1 MRKRVVI
8 GLLVLISASLSVAV
22 AADDLK
28 GSNQVLCTAVQ
39 AMVCS
44 QDGDCV
50 VDNPWAF
57 NIPQFLQVDLTEK
70 KVSTTRASGENRAS
84 AMKTLERDDEAIYI
98 QGVENGRAFSLVINE
113 STGMLTAAV
122 ARDGKSVGVFGA
134 CTPMPTATK

>member
-1 MRKRVVI
+1 MRKRIAI
-8 GLLVLISASLSVAV
+8 GLIVLIAASLSVAA

-39 AMVCS
+39 AMVCTD
-44 QDGDCV
+44 DGDCV

-70 KVSTTRASGENRAS
+70 KVSTTKASGEDRS
-84 AMKTLERDDEAIYI
+84 SPIKTLERDTDAIYI
-98 QGVENGRAFSLVINE
+98 QGIEDGRAFSLVINE
-113 STGMLTAAV
+113 STGRLSAAV

-134 CTPMPTATK
+134 CTPMPSATK